1 MSAGNPRKFRSW
13 PHACHQY
20 SCKLLF
26 ETCKLHYLL
35 GASYSCESKIVLWD
49 GFSFAAATNIH
60 ANYCLKPVSFI
71 IYLAR
76 PIVVKV
82 KLFFEMVSVLLQ
94 PLIWKVRQVLL
105 LIGISLWS
113 IHLLLPKNKT
123 ITILKW
129 IFNCGFL
136 MSLGVEKLLAFGI
149 WKIQA
154 LNG

>member
-1 MSAGNPRKFRSW
+1 MIQYQILQTKITRTFQGRN
-13 PHACHQY
+13 Y
-20 SCKLLF
+20 SCLR
-26 ETCKLHYLL
+26 ETPGSSGVGLTL
-35 GASYSCESKIVLWD
+35 
-49 GFSFAAATNIH
+49 ATNIH
-60 ANYCLKPVSFI
+60 ANYCLKPVRFI